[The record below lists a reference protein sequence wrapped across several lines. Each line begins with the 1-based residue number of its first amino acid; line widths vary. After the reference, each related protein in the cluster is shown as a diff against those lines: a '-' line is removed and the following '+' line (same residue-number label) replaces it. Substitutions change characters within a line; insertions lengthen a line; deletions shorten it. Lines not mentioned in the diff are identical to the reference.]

1 MSAGRK
7 LVSHLVGMICGG
19 VVIVLAGGRPSLPNG
34 LGQHLRL
41 DKPQVEIERIYDVK
55 ATRCASCTAG
65 EQMADLDGRAA
76 MDIRA
81 DLEDI
86 GLFLG
91 VKSRAESYFVEG
103 RLQTIVVSGLDGSAG
118 LEALV
123 ERYGK
128 AVAVQDTQELS
139 EYEWIDG
146 NVRLRLGR
154 VDGSY
159 ELILSVHH

>member
-1 MSAGRK
+1 
-7 LVSHLVGMICGG
+7 
-19 VVIVLAGGRPSLPNG
+19 
-34 LGQHLRL
+34 
-41 DKPQVEIERIYDVK
+41 
-55 ATRCASCTAG
+55 
-65 EQMADLDGRAA
+65 MADLDGRAA

-91 VKSRAESYFVEG
+91 AKSRAESYFVEG